1 MKWPNEVQVTLPT
14 RTRAAGNKL
23 QLSAKARRLVT
34 EYYEDEVPYFVSE
47 EIAQHYGNLFSARP
61 HFRQTGQ
68 LTDTTNTYITRKK
81 GTVEILLLFDR
92 NGQQVIVLNQLIQ
105 MSKMEAHDFSA
116 FVFSR
121 SRSCSRPRPDICVRR
136 GFG

>member
-1 MKWPNEVQVTLPT
+1 MKWPNEVQLTLPT

-23 QLSAKARRLVT
+23 RLPAKGGRLVT
-34 EYYEDEVPYFVSE
+34 ECYEDEVPHFVGE
-47 EIAQHYGNLFSARP
+47 EIAQHYGGLFSARP

-68 LTDTTNTYITRKK
+68 LTDTTSTYITRKNGK
-81 GTVEILLLFDR
+81 VETVFLFDR
-92 NGQQVIVLNQLIQ
+92 NGRQVIVLNQLIQ
-105 MSKMEAHDFSA
+105 ISKMEAHDFSA

>member
-34 EYYEDEVPYFVSE
+34 ECYEDEVPHFIGE
-47 EIAQHYGNLFSARP
+47 EIAQRYGCLFSTLP
-61 HFRQTGQ
+61 HFHQTGQ
-68 LTDTTNTYITRKK
+68 LADTTSTYITRKNWK
-81 GTVEILLLFDR
+81 VETVLLFDR